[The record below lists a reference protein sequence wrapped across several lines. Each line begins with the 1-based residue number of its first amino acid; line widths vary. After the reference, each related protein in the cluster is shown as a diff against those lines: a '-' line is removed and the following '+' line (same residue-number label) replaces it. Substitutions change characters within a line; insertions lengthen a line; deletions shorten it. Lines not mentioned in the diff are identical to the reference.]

1 MHIPMAMSSIHN
13 TSELEGL
20 IPGLGN
26 TGDSK
31 LQAWGSEGVDQAEM
45 TVGTWEEIE
54 AAEAA
59 GSNSSSSSTSASETV
74 TSSSAVVSVS
84 ATSKLSKPLVN
95 LYRQTAEAAYFRWR
109 WDHCRGYGRQYV

>member
-1 MHIPMAMSSIHN
+1 MVGANVYFENLKYRMHIPMAMSSIHN

-74 TSSSAVVSVS
+74 TSSSAAVSVS

-95 LYRQTAEAAYFRWR
+95 LYR
-109 WDHCRGYGRQYV
+109 